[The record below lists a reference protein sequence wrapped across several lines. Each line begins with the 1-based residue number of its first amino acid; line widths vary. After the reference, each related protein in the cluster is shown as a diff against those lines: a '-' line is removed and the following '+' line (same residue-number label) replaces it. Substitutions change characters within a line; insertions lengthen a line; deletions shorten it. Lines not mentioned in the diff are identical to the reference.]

1 MFVTMMTI
9 IIKNKVT
16 IVSTAVIDPISI
28 AEVLSKGLR
37 RLGGA

>member
-16 IVSTAVIDPISI
+16 IVSTAVIEPLNCRS
-28 AEVLSKGLR
+28 VK
-37 RLGGA
+37 